1 MKLFSLIRKESIGAK
16 RQEPKD
22 AKGLTGLKGLNQKL
36 MKYSNLT
43 IVIGFLIVFFYFGFS
58 TDSFFTANNIEDIV
72 MRCTIIAPIAFG
84 IMLTLIAKGIDL
96 STGAIVGLTGV
107 IFALALEAGFGIG
120 LAILFCV
127 LLGLLVGSVNG
138 FLVAKAN
145 LNPFVATLA
154 VMFIGESVERL
165 LTRGGLPIY
174 LYGVASGFVT
184 IYRGKILGIPNPI
197 WILILL
203 TLFYYI
209 FLNKTEFGR
218 KMYAGGAGIK
228 SARIAGVKVRAYY
241 GLAYV
246 FSALSSVIA
255 GLILASKVRS
265 GQPLVGHAY
274 LWDAIGAAYISTLV
288 SKRNRP
294 NVFGTLL
301 GILFFSLVENGL
313 TLKGIEFYW
322 KEFFKGALIIVVLLT
337 SVWQKRHQGA

>member
-1 MKLFSLIRKESIGAK
+1 MFSLIKEERTRAK
-16 RQEPKD
+16 TQASRDSK
-22 AKGLTGLKGLNQKL
+22 GLKGIKQIL
-36 MKYSNLT
+36 MNYSNLT
-43 IVIGFLIVFFYFGFS
+43 IVVGFLIVFFYFVFS
-58 TDSFFTANNIEDIV
+58 TDSFLTVNNIEDIV
-72 MRCTIIAPIAFG
+72 MRCTIVAPIAFG
-84 IMLTLIAKGIDL
+84 IMLTLIVKGIDL
-96 STGAIVGLTGV
+96 STGAVVGLTGI
-107 IFALALEAGFGIG
+107 IFALALQAGFGLG
-120 LAILFCV
+120 VSILLCV
-127 LLGLLVGSVNG
+127 LLGLLVGSING
-138 FLVAKAN
+138 LLVAKAN

-174 LYGVASGFVT
+174 LYGVASGFVQ
-184 IYRGKILGIPNPI
+184 IYRGKVLGIPNPI
-197 WILILL
+197 WILTFL
-203 TLFYYI
+203 TLFYFI
-209 FLNKTEFGR
+209 FLNKTKFGR
-218 KMYAGGAGIK
+218 KMHAGGAGIK

-255 GLILASKVRS
+255 GIILASKVRS

-301 GILFFSLVENGL
+301 GILFFSVVSNGL
-313 TLKGIEFYW
+313 TLKGMEFYW

-337 SVWQKRHQGA
+337 SVWQRKQQRV